1 MKKISSNELKQN
13 ILDML
18 KLGMTIGEID
28 ALCPGISVTTVRTLK
43 KNFNDLL
50 QDNASNYKG
59 RDNKR
64 IQDFLQ
70 RYIEKYGDIQDVSKA
85 KILVEKLNDRN
96 YPRRTRKMIQEERME
111 RVRRLHTEQ
120 SDREEER

>member
-50 QDNASNYKG
+50 
-59 RDNKR
+59 
-64 IQDFLQ
+64 
-70 RYIEKYGDIQDVSKA
+70 
-85 KILVEKLNDRN
+85 
-96 YPRRTRKMIQEERME
+96 
-111 RVRRLHTEQ
+111 
-120 SDREEER
+120 

>member
-1 MKKISSNELKQN
+1 MSEIKSLLFKN
-13 ILDML
+13 IDLVDEKTLML
-18 KLGMTIGEID
+18 
-28 ALCPGISVTTVRTLK
+28 
-43 KNFNDLL
+43 
-50 QDNASNYKG
+50 
-59 RDNKR
+59 
-64 IQDFLQ
+64 
-70 RYIEKYGDIQDVSKA
+70 A